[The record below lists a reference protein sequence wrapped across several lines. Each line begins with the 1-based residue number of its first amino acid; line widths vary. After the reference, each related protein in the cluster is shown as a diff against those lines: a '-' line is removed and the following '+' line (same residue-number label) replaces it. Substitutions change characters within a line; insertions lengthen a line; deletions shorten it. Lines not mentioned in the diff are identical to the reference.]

1 MIELNVWGA
10 WSKKKQPKDVC
21 ELMLLLFGARIERKV
36 KASVLLKVVHRTFGA
51 ETIDKSVWMNEG
63 ALSLT
68 HKVAVWV
75 FRVVNKK
82 ETRCKQSAR
91 CVCVCGRSLIFLL
104 W

>member
-1 MIELNVWGA
+1 VIELNVWGA

-68 HKVAVWV
+68 HTKLRFGCFVLSIKRKHVA
-75 FRVVNKK
+75 NK
-82 ETRCKQSAR
+82 AR
-91 CVCVCGRSLIFLL
+91 GVCVFVGAL
-104 W
+104 